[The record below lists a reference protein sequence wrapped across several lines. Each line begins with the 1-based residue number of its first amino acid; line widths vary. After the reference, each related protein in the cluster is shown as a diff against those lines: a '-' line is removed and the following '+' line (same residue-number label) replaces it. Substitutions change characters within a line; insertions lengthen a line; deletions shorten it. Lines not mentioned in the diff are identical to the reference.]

1 MFESIKPILKY
12 TGEFGP
18 LILFFPTVLLLRNK
32 KNALIYYVCG
42 SFLNGVLNIFL
53 KLLIQQ
59 PRPSDDADKFEL
71 VMERR
76 KHLLLIPYDV
86 FGMPSGHAQSVA
98 FTTMFVFLMIRT
110 SILKWGCVFVG
121 LLTIWQRV
129 AYNHHTVLQ
138 VVVGAIV
145 GGLFA
150 YLMFHMSKINIAGL
164 LKERCDDYAP
174 I

>member
-1 MFESIKPILKY
+1 MTEIIKPILKY

-18 LILFFPTVLLLRNK
+18 MILFFPTVLLLWNK
-32 KNALIYYVCG
+32 KNALIYYVWG
-42 SFLNGVLNIFL
+42 SFLNGVLNILL
-53 KLLIQQ
+53 KLLIQH

-76 KHLLLIPYDV
+76 KHFLLIPYDV
-86 FGMPSGHAQSVA
+86 YGMPSGHAQTIA
-98 FTTMFVFLMIRT
+98 FTSVFVFFTIRN
-110 SILKWGCVFVG
+110 SIFKWGCVFVG

-150 YLMFHMSKINIAGL
+150 YLMLHMSKINIAGL

>member
-1 MFESIKPILKY
+1 MTAIVKPILKY

-18 LILFFPTVLLLRNK
+18 MILFFPTVLLLWNK
-32 KNALIYYVCG
+32 KNALIYYVSG
-42 SFLNGVLNIFL
+42 SFLNGLLNIFL
-53 KLLIQQ
+53 KLFIQQ

-76 KHLLLIPYDV
+76 KHLLFIPYDI
-86 FGMPSGHAQSVA
+86 FG
-98 FTTMFVFLMIRT
+98 FTTVFVFLAMRNI
-110 SILKWGCVFVG
+110 ILKWCCVFIG

-150 YLMFHMSKINIAGL
+150 YLMFHMSKTNIAGL